1 MPAARM
7 TIPISSPPRLLLA
20 NCSSS
25 ISHPTRYLQL
35 RRVAENGRRRSDS
48 PVRPGRAGVGL
59 ESPTYV
65 SLPRDR
71 VTASVRR
78 HVRRRVADGEGA
90 LHAVV
95 TIAAQGVRAV

>member
-35 RRVAENGRRRSDS
+35 RRVAEKW
-48 PVRPGRAGVGL
+48 VVQ
-59 ESPTYV
+59 V
-65 SLPRDR
+65 SRLRFF
-71 VTASVRR
+71 A
-78 HVRRRVADGEGA
+78 
-90 LHAVV
+90 
-95 TIAAQGVRAV
+95 